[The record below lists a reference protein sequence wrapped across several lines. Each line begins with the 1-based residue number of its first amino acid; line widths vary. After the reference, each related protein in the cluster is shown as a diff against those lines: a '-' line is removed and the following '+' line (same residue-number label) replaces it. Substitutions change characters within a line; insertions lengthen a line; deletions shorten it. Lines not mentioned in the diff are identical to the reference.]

1 MKLNLKYLLLFVL
14 FFIIEILIAKY
25 IHDSFIRPYLGDVL
39 VVILIY
45 FFVRSF
51 LKKAEKSLPIYIF
64 IFAVVVEL
72 LQFLNIVSALG
83 LEDNKLARIV
93 IGTTFDFRDIACYF
107 VGTLILLMFQNK
119 NKWLRK

>member
-14 FFIIEILIAKY
+14 FFIIEVLIAKY

>member
-14 FFIIEILIAKY
+14 FFIIEVLIAKY

-64 IFAVVVEL
+64 IFAVGVEL

-107 VGTLILLMFQNK
+107 VGTLILLLFQNK